1 MANHTTGA
9 QRYND
14 RMTKIMDKA
23 KATMSET
30 KGGKTYDNRYY
41 RETKKGEIAKK
52 MSKKTFAVD
61 KDKNS

>member
-30 KGGKTYDNRYY
+30 KSGKTYDNRYY
-41 RETKKGEIAKK
+41 RETKKGEIAKR
-52 MSKKTFAVD
+52 MSSKK
-61 KDKNS
+61 